1 MGMRQDEVHVVVV
14 DDDADSRDVVQ
25 ALLELDGYRVTTVPD
40 ADAALNAVAT
50 WKPLCVILDLHM
62 PRVNGVE
69 LARRLREAHGA
80 NLVLIVLTASASPT
94 DHRDA
99 EIAGVDYVMQKPL
112 DTALLRR
119 MLPRI
124 E

>member
-1 MGMRQDEVHVVVV
+1 MASGTEEVHVVVV

-25 ALLELDGYRVTTVPD
+25 ALLEMDGYAVTTAPD
-40 ADAALNAVAT
+40 AESALKAVT
-50 WKPLCVILDLHM
+50 EHKPLCVLLDLHM
-62 PRVNGVE
+62 PRVDGFE
-69 LARRLREAHGA
+69 LARRLRQAHGA
-80 NLVLIVLTASASPT
+80 NLVLIVLTASASAV

-112 DTALLRR
+112 DVALLRR

>member
-1 MGMRQDEVHVVVV
+1 MDSGRDEVHVVVV

-25 ALLELDGYRVTTVPD
+25 ALLELDGYAVTTAPD
-40 ADAALNAVAT
+40 AEAALRAVAEH
-50 WKPLCVILDLHM
+50 KPLCVILDLHM
-62 PRVNGVE
+62 PRVDGVE
-69 LARRLREAHGA
+69 LARRLRQAHGA
-80 NLVLIVLTASASPT
+80 NLVLIVLTASASAT

-112 DTALLRR
+112 DVALLRR